1 MMNGG
6 PNVNYT
12 TEMSKIKKGQLQP
25 VYLFL
30 GKEDFFIEEAK
41 QLLLRTVVD
50 EADKDLNVG
59 IFNMDGTLVDRALED
74 AESLPFFGERRLV
87 IIENPLFLTAE
98 KSKNGLEHD
107 LGWLESY
114 LENPAP
120 STVLAIF
127 APYEKLDSRKKIAK
141 LLTKKAVTVDV
152 SPLAEKEA
160 RKFLGDMIKNEGY
173 QMNRDALE
181 LFYERI
187 ENQLSRG
194 MRELP
199 KLFLSGSEDKKITK
213 QMVID
218 LIPRNLEQNIFE
230 LVTQVLNKNTY
241 LAIQIYR
248 DLLLQK
254 EEPIKVNAILLGQF
268 RLLLQVKLLSKN
280 GYQQTDITKVLKVH
294 PYRVKLAF
302 QQVRHLSEKVL
313 ADAFQGLV
321 ETEYNMKTG
330 QGLKEIQF
338 ELFLIRYA
346 NAMPKQ

>member
-1 MMNGG
+1 
-6 PNVNYT
+6 
-12 TEMSKIKKGQLQP
+12 
-25 VYLFL
+25 
-30 GKEDFFIEEAK
+30 
-41 QLLLRTVVD
+41 
-50 EADKDLNVG
+50 
-59 IFNMDGTLVDRALED
+59 
-74 AESLPFFGERRLV
+74 
-87 IIENPLFLTAE
+87 
-98 KSKNGLEHD
+98 
-107 LGWLESY
+107 
-114 LENPAP
+114 
-120 STVLAIF
+120 
-127 APYEKLDSRKKIAK
+127 
-141 LLTKKAVTVDV
+141 VDV

-199 KLFLSGSEDKKITK
+199 KLFLSGSEEKKITK

-280 GYQQTDITKVLKVH
+280 GYQQTDITKVLKVL
-294 PYRVKLAF
+294 PYRETCCPT
-302 QQVRHLSEKVL
+302 SEAPIRKSPGGCFSGIGR
-313 ADAFQGLV
+313 DG
-321 ETEYNMKTG
+321 
-330 QGLKEIQF
+330 IQH
-338 ELFLIRYA
+338 EDRARAEGNTI
-346 NAMPKQ
+346 